1 MNDHRHDGPHPDTI
15 LWIGLFVY
23 LVIGW
28 CLYARWATN
37 GHDDCM
43 RALTPEC
50 VDRVLGAK

>member
-15 LWIGLFVY
+15 LWMGLFAY
-23 LVIGW
+23 LVVGW
-28 CLYARWATN
+28 CFYARWATN